1 MMRVTPDPG
10 KMTMKTMNVRELRQA
25 TPHLK
30 QTLAEAGEV
39 LLVSNG
45 EPIARLLPVE
55 PKVTTRPKL
64 PSMKAFRAT
73 LPLLERPISADIREE
88 RDRR

>member
-1 MMRVTPDPG
+1 MRATPSEAD
-10 KMTMKTMNVRELRQA
+10 MKTMNVRELRKG
-25 TPHLK
+25 TPRLK
-30 QTLAEAGEV
+30 QTLAEEGEV

-55 PKVTTRPKL
+55 PKPSRSKL
-64 PSMKAFRAT
+64 PSLKAFRAT
-73 LPLLERPISADIREE
+73 MPLLDTPISDDIRRE

>member
-1 MMRVTPDPG
+1 
-10 KMTMKTMNVRELRQA
+10 MKTMSVRELRQA
-25 TPHLK
+25 TPRLK
-30 QTLAEAGEV
+30 ATLAEAGEV

-55 PKVTTRPKL
+55 APARPKL
-64 PSMKAFRAT
+64 PSLKAFRDSM
-73 LPLLERPISADIREE
+73 PMSDVPLERLIREE